1 MLIEQIGTPPTWA
14 LEPDIAKHRAAWDQH
29 FYAPRLE
36 KAKQHHAVV
45 IEETYIAGVRA
56 DVVMPQEGV
65 AANTEDC
72 VLINLHG
79 GAFVIGAGMGGLIE
93 SIPIAA
99 LTGMKVIS
107 LHYRQGPENKFPA
120 ASDDV
125 VVVYREL
132 LQQYAPDKIG
142 LYGCSAGGL
151 LAAMAAARIQRE
163 QLPRPGAIGIL
174 CASADSLFDGD
185 SRYTTPPLTGQIP
198 PPPNQH
204 DLGMMAEY
212 LRGTDAN
219 DPMVSPIASSE
230 IIAQFP
236 PTLFV
241 TGTRSGELSSTI
253 HSHTQFIKAGVD
265 ARLHI
270 WEGMWHGFFY
280 DVALPESKEALSV
293 IAKFFLHSL
302 DKSFSSAR

>member
-1 MLIEQIGTPPTWA
+1 MPAKSATLFNMRHTN
-14 LEPDIAKHRAAWDQH
+14 IAESTKNR
-29 FYAPRLE
+29 
-36 KAKQHHAVV
+36 
-45 IEETYIAGVRA
+45 
-56 DVVMPQEGV
+56 
-65 AANTEDC
+65 

-107 LHYRQGPENKFPA
+107 LHYRQGPEHKFPA
-120 ASDDV
+120 ASDDAAM
-125 VVVYREL
+125 VYRDL
-132 LQQYAPDKIG
+132 LQQYEPNHIG

-151 LAAMAAARIQRE
+151 LAAMATARFQRE

-185 SRYTTPPLTGQIP
+185 SRYTAPPLTGQVP

-212 LRGTDAN
+212 LRGTDAS
-219 DPMVSPIASSE
+219 DPLVSPIASSE
-230 IIAQFP
+230 MISKFP

-241 TGTRSGELSSTI
+241 TGTRSGEMSSTV
-253 HSHTQFIKAGVD
+253 HSHTQFVKAGVD
-265 ARLHI
+265 AHLHI

-293 IAKFFLHSL
+293 VAKFFTRFL
-302 DKSFSSAR
+302 